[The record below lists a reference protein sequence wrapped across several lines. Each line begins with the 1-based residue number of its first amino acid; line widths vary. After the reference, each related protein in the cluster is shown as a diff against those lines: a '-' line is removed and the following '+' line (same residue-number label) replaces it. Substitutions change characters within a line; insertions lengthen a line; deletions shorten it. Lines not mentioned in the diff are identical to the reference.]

1 MNDRGSE
8 NRATAIIGIVLAI
21 LGIIAAVAIIIASL
35 ATSAHAQTPTP
46 TVTLD
51 GEPDAGAGL
60 RFDQIV
66 PIAVLAGLAAVVIG
80 ELVKWLRGER

>member
-8 NRATAIIGIVLAI
+8 NRVTAIVGIVLAI
-21 LGIIAAVAIIIASL
+21 LGIIAAVVVVIASL
-35 ATSAHAQTPTP
+35 ATDAHALEPTQ

-66 PIAVLAGLAAVVIG
+66 PIAVLGGLAAVVLG
-80 ELVKWLRGER
+80 ELVKWLRGKR